1 MKRPCWSLF
10 ALLLCLPVL
19 PSLAQEEPP
28 TQPPPS
34 TAKAKPKITPL
45 KKTTKSK
52 TANLKIGLIMAID
65 AENST
70 LSLNEKTAT
79 NTYTLTERTRYRKN
93 KADAELEAFK
103 VGEQITLKLRKVRN
117 KDEYV
122 VQELHDATSWE
133 QIDAIR
139 RKQMQVTI
147 RKIEDS
153 ELAVTF
159 GSEKEPFVYITSD
172 KTHWSRAGKD
182 ASPEDF
188 KVGEVVTIVPRS
200 LPSGNVMA
208 AIVADS
214 AQEATRT
221 KERHA
226 RSVTGQIAALDG
238 SKWQIVLALNPQ
250 ETREFTYSP
259 KTLVKLG
266 SRPMT
271 VAALKVGQR
280 IRASLKQVDEQLP
293 EAYRIT
299 IEAKKT
305 AAAKTKSQPDLSEK
319 GKTLKGIVP
328 DKKPN

>member
-1 MKRPCWSLF
+1 MKHPCWSLF
-10 ALLLCLPVL
+10 ALLLCLPAL
-19 PSLAQEEPP
+19 PAFAQDEPP
-28 TQPPPS
+28 NQPPSP
-34 TAKAKPKITPL
+34 TAKAKPKTTPP
-45 KKTTKSK
+45 KKTAKSK
-52 TANLKIGLIMAID
+52 TANLKIGLITAID

-70 LSLNEKTAT
+70 ISLNEKTAT

-93 KADAELEAFK
+93 KAAVELEAFK
-103 VGEQITLKLRKVRN
+103 VGEQATLKLRKVRN

-122 VQELHDATSWE
+122 VQELHDAASWE

-139 RKQMQVTI
+139 HKQMQVTI
-147 RKIEDS
+147 RKIEEG

-159 GSEKEPFVYITSD
+159 GSEKEPFVYVVSG

-182 ASPEDF
+182 ASPENF
-188 KVGEVVTIVPRS
+188 KVGETVTVVPRS

-214 AQEATRT
+214 MQEATRT

-226 RSVTGQIAALDG
+226 RSVTGQITSLD
-238 SKWQIVLALNPQ
+238 SKEWHVVLSLSPQ

-259 KTLVKLG
+259 QTLVKLG

-271 VAALKVGQR
+271 VAALKIGQR
-280 IRASLKQVDEQLP
+280 IRASLKQVDEKLP

-305 AAAKTKSQPDLSEK
+305 TLLKPKPKANLSET
-319 GKTLKGIVP
+319 GKTLKEIAP
-328 DKKPN
+328 SKK